1 MKQKIFIFLSG
12 CVFGIVVSLFIGF
25 YCYEFYRYH
34 DGALMGPKVYGN
46 IRILRSKVPDKF
58 RLPDM
63 DSCILIEKDGEEM
76 FSMFFDEDE
85 ELDSVSYFQ
94 EGEIRFS
101 ASLLNRDDKQMC
113 SYGDERYFYFDM
125 NSDGI
130 FDIMTLD
137 GERFIYV
144 PNEKTWLKRSN
155 AKGRDAIVADGDGE
169 RVFVF
174 NPEGGWIEKVD

>member
-12 CVFGIVVSLFIGF
+12 CVFGFVILISIGF
-25 YCYEFYRYH
+25 YNVRK
-34 DGALMGPKVYGN
+34 DGGKPLMGPKVYGN
-46 IRILRSKVPDKF
+46 IRILQSKAPDKF
-58 RLPDM
+58 RVPDM
-63 DSCILIEKDGEEM
+63 ESGVLIEKDGENIIT
-76 FSMFFDEDE
+76 MFFDEADE
-85 ELDSVSYFQ
+85 LSSVEYIH
-94 EGEIRFS
+94 GGKIRFS
-101 ASLLNRDDKQMC
+101 ASLLNRDGKQMC

-125 NSDGI
+125 NSNGI